1 MQLSI
6 IIVNYN
12 VRYFL
17 EQCLLS
23 VQKANE
29 GIEAEVFVVDNDS
42 KDDSVEMVREKF
54 PDVHLIA
61 NQDNPGFSK
70 ANNQAIRIS
79 KGKYVLLLNP
89 DTVVEEDTFKKCLDF
104 MEQTPKAGGL
114 GIKMIDGSGCFLPE
128 SKRGFPS
135 PWVAFCKTFGLSSIF
150 PKSELFNQYHLGFLD
165 ENENHPVDVLAG
177 AFMMMPKSVLNKIGL
192 LDETFFMYGEDID
205 LSYRIIKGGYQNYY
219 FADSSIIHYKGEST
233 RKGSLNYVKVFYNAM
248 IIFAKKHFTGQ
259 KAWIFVLLLQ
269 CAIYFRATL
278 TLIGNVVRSL
288 WLPLVDAL
296 IMVAGIFSLQS
307 FWANYHFNRPEYF
320 DSPKFY
326 FFNIPFYLF
335 FWVTSIW
342 LNGGYDK
349 PLKISKLIRG
359 LFLGTLFMTAAYGL
373 LPADF
378 RFSRALIILT
388 TIWTVFLTVGV
399 RLVMQF
405 WSSKSLKFDESHQQR
420 LTIVGAAEECE
431 KVQSLLRK
439 AGAQKKLIGLISPE
453 GEEEKEL
460 YLGNLEEL
468 DKLVH
473 IYKLD
478 EIIFCAA
485 DVSNQQI
492 MKWMT
497 QLGSQASYK
506 ILPKGSESIIGSS
519 SKNAPG
525 ELYTVDI
532 EYKINTPAN
541 RRNKRAFDLL
551 VVVLSFLFF
560 PVLIFL
566 IKHPIQ
572 FIKNWINVLFGKMS
586 WVGYDEGH
594 LAPNLPKG
602 RKGVLYPADGLKID
616 SLNSQTIQ
624 RLNFLYAR
632 DFSIDRDFEILL
644 QAWKNLGKKNQ

>member
-23 VQKANE
+23 VQKATE
-29 GIEAEVFVVDNDS
+29 GIDAEVFVVDNDS
-42 KDDSVEMVREKF
+42 KDDSVEMVQKKF
-54 PDVHLIA
+54 PEVHLIA
-61 NQDNPGFSK
+61 NKDNPGFSK

-89 DTVVEEDTFKKCLDF
+89 DTVVEEDSFKKCLKF
-104 MEQTPKAGGL
+104 MDKTSDAGGL
-114 GIKMIDGSGCFLPE
+114 GVKMIDGSGRFLPE

-177 AFMMMPKSVLNKIGL
+177 AFMMMPKSVLDEIGL

-205 LSYRIIKGGYQNYY
+205 LSYRIIKGGYRNYY
-219 FADSSIIHYKGEST
+219 FAETTIIHYKGEST

-278 TLIGNVVRSL
+278 TLVGNVVRSL
-288 WLPLVDAL
+288 WLPFVDAM

-326 FFNIPFYLF
+326 FFNIPFYLI

-359 LFLGTLFMTAAYGL
+359 LFLGTLFMTAVYGL
-373 LPADF
+373 LPTDF
-378 RFSRALIILT
+378 RFSRALIVLT

-399 RLVMQF
+399 RLMLHF
-405 WSSKSLKFDESHQQR
+405 WSNKTLSLDDSNQQN
-420 LTIVGAAEECE
+420 LTIVGSTEECE
-431 KVQSLLRK
+431 KVQTLLRQ
-439 AGAQKKLIGLISPE
+439 AGAHKKLIGLISPE
-453 GEEEKEL
+453 DLNDKETF
-460 YLGNLEEL
+460 LGSIHDL
-468 DKLVH
+468 DDLVH
-473 IYKLD
+473 IYKID

-485 DVSNQQI
+485 DISGQQI

-497 QLGSQASYK
+497 QLGSEVSYK
-506 ILPKGSESIIGSS
+506 ILPKESDSIIGSS

-551 VVVLSFLFF
+551 ICILLLLALPFLFF
-560 PVLIFL
+560 LVKSPFQFL
-566 IKHPIQ
+566 
-572 FIKNWINVLFGKMS
+572 KNWFWVAVGKLS
-586 WVGYDEGH
+586 WVGYDRSN
-594 LAPNLPKG
+594 LPANLPKG
-602 RKGVLYPADGLKID
+602 KKGILHPIDGLKID

-632 DFSIDRDFEILL
+632 DFSIERDFEILL
-644 QAWKNLGKKNQ
+644 NGWRNIGR